1 MRKKTR
7 YFNKGFGGLGAGSG
21 GGGAPAGA
29 EEMIE
34 TFSDT
39 TDTLPVQGNQSQA
52 NDESWG
58 EVIL

>member
-1 MRKKTR
+1 MKKKTR
-7 YFNKGFGGLGAGSG
+7 FFNKGFGGLGAGSG
-21 GGGAPAGA
+21 GGAPAA
-29 EEMIE
+29 AEMIE

-39 TDTLPVQGNQSQA
+39 TSTLPVQGNQSEA